1 MLRTHPALACP
12 SEQPDT
18 VQPRPTLPKH
28 VRHDSIRGWFAFELY
43 NQMARNENIW
53 VLTGD
58 VGYRMLDRIKDDFP
72 ERFLNCGASEQA
84 MLGIGIGL
92 AQEGKIPF
100 VYSITPFLL
109 FRPFETIRNYVHR
122 EQAPVRLVGSG
133 TGRDYV
139 HDGYSH
145 WPEEERAILRILNN
159 IEAHWPDDKSV
170 IPMLVE
176 RMVTENKPWY
186 LNLRR

>member
-1 MLRTHPALACP
+1 MKNNPLTP
-12 SEQPDT
+12 E
-18 VQPRPTLPKH
+18 

-43 NQMARNENIW
+43 NQMTRDDRIW

-58 VGYRMLDRIKDDFP
+58 LGYKMLDRIWSGFP
-72 ERFLNCGASEQA
+72 DRFVNCGAAEQA
-84 MLGIGIGL
+84 MMGIAVGL

-109 FRPFETIRNYVHR
+109 FRPFETIRNYIHHER
-122 EQAPVRLVGSG
+122 AAVRLVGSG
-133 TGRDYV
+133 TAHDYA

-145 WPEEERAILRILNN
+145 WPEEEHEIMKVLSN
-159 IEAHWPDDKSV
+159 IESHWPQDKSE
-170 IPMLVE
+170 IPGLLERLVN
-176 RMVTENKPWY
+176 ENKSWY